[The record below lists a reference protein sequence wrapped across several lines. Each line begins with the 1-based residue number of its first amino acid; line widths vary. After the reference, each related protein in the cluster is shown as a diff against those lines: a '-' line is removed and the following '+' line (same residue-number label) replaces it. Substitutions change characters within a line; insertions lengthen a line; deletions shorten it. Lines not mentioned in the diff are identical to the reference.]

1 MKELE
6 ISAKT
11 VTEALE
17 LALEKLSASRE
28 EVEVDV
34 ISEGRSGLLGLG
46 AEEATV
52 RVRLIA
58 PEPAQP
64 GCAEEATEVAW
75 TILEELLS
83 KMGVTASLETQP
95 GTSVM
100 PGEDAEKAVVLDIRG
115 DDLGILIGRRGQT
128 LACLQYLLRLMVAS
142 RIKAFV
148 PLIVDVNGYRQR
160 RYKVLRT
167 LAQRTAEQVVA
178 NRMPS
183 ALEPMPAFERRIIHM
198 ILSNHPEV
206 TTQSI
211 GFGEAR
217 KVVVA
222 LKEE

>member
-17 LALEKLSASRE
+17 LALEKLGASRE

-52 RVRLIA
+52 RVRLIT

-95 GTSVM
+95 GASVM
-100 PGEDAEKAVVLDIRG
+100 PGEDVEKAVVLDIRG

-142 RIKAFV
+142 RIKTFV

-160 RYKVLRT
+160 RYKTLQT

-198 ILSNHPEV
+198 TLSNHPEV

-217 KVVVA
+217 KVVVV

>member
-17 LALEKLSASRE
+17 LALEKLGASRK

-58 PEPAQP
+58 PEPVQP

-83 KMGVTASLETQP
+83 KMGVVASLETQP
-95 GTSVM
+95 GASVM
-100 PGEDAEKAVVLDIRG
+100 PGEDVDEAVVLDIRG

-160 RYKVLRT
+160 RYEALQT

-183 ALEPMPAFERRIIHM
+183 ALEPMSAFERRIIHM
-198 ILSNHPEV
+198 ILSNHLEV

-217 KVVVA
+217 KVVVV